1 MQSFRE
7 GVCRILRPRDLAQDH
22 LTILVALP
30 HEIPSPLDV
39 FRVPATTRVDRQ
51 VDRSLVVLPH
61 LGGLRLLEPKP
72 LQQLP

>member
-7 GVCRILRPRDLAQDH
+7 GVCKILRPRDLAQDH

-30 HEIPSPLDV
+30 HEVPWPLDV
-39 FRVPATTRVDRQ
+39 LRVPATTRVDRQ
-51 VDRSLVVLPH
+51 VDRRFVVLPH
-61 LGGLRLLEPKP
+61 LGGLGLLEPES